1 MSDNTIKIEQY
12 WQSRWWEK
20 PAIRSH
26 LKASDI
32 EISNAISLLRQEFD
46 QAWFDSISCPA
57 EHSVSQNLMLG
68 EGTTNIR
75 SLLDTA
81 RQIQVLRGVHGF
93 SRVLREFKKEKS
105 WMSANI
111 EMLMGYVFKDEGMP
125 VEFIVPK
132 SRKGPTPDILVH
144 SPSGPFAIECKR
156 LEEARGEQWIERFQM
171 AYFCAFSDADFGKL
185 HPYVF
190 PHVPYLPL
198 KGIGFPNNPP
208 NPESYAR
215 YIAAPIISQLR
226 SMRTKGQIDSVLRT
240 DTHDIAL
247 FTEPYHEFAS
257 ISAPD
262 PEPRFL
268 MRRLMGNISR
278 ATGQIRAY
286 AETHGLPGVLVV
298 WQAAP
303 CDYDYLNARLL
314 KVMATPE
321 YKNIIGIMVMKMG
334 NLLSYQRPLWV
345 RSPLSAYDDV
355 SKHIEFVISKRFYPA
370 MISQES
376 FG

>member
-1 MSDNTIKIEQY
+1 MFRRTESIESY
-12 WQSRWWEK
+12 WQGRWWEK
-20 PAIRSH
+20 PGIRSH
-26 LKASDI
+26 LKLSDVEITDAI
-32 EISNAISLLRQEFD
+32 ELLQQEFD
-46 QAWFDSISCPA
+46 QVWFDSISCPA
-57 EHSVSQNLMLG
+57 GHPVSRSLMIG
-68 EGTTNIR
+68 EGTASIGG
-75 SLLDTA
+75 LLETA
-81 RQIQVLRGVHGF
+81 RQIKTLRDAHGF
-93 SRVLREFKKEKS
+93 NRVLRQFKKEES
-105 WMSANI
+105 CMSANI

-144 SPSGPFAIECKR
+144 SPSGPFTIECKR
-156 LEEARGEQWIERFQM
+156 LEEAKGEQWIERFQM

-185 HPYVF
+185 HPYVY
-190 PHVPYLPL
+190 PHAPYLPL

-215 YIAAPIISQLR
+215 YIAAPVISKLK

-247 FTEPYHEFAS
+247 FTESYLEFAS

-298 WQAAP
+298 WQASP

-334 NLLSYQRPLWV
+334 NLLRYQRPLWV
-345 RSPLSAYDDV
+345 RSPLSADDLV
-355 SKHIEFVISKRFYPA
+355 LKHIESVLSKRFSPA